1 MCCCF
6 RSPAHLWRARASF
19 QQDWWSPDGRWRTE
33 VVSAG
38 PSSAGPERVLIWNTQ
53 ATHLNAPAAAFKT
66 ECIFSADQDDCAR
79 LFCEKVALSLQE
91 TQLRKVFGSDFELM
105 YGRYKASIHS
115 AHSATRG
122 NM

>member
-1 MCCCF
+1 MGAGVPKWS
-6 RSPAHLWRARASF
+6 RLGRAAPAQNEF
-19 QQDWWSPDGRWRTE
+19 
-33 VVSAG
+33 
-38 PSSAGPERVLIWNTQ
+38 SSGTRRPPIRD
-53 ATHLNAPAAAFKT
+53 APAAAFKT

-105 YGRYKASIHS
+105 YGRYKASIHP